1 MCPCVQDRIGFWKCW
16 FLRRGEKRSARRKTS
31 RSKGENQ
38 QQTQPTYGVD
48 VGIWIQRRVIS
59 SLRHRCLFLI
69 FSLFS
74 ATGGENERSSF
85 STALDFYV
93 LSESSPL
100 SDKSRFNLQSN
111 LTSYKT
117 EGKDSVHA
125 CPSLTP
131 FKTYIP
137 LKMGTYLV
145 RFIVYGSVNF
155 YTNLREKLNAVFLF
169 SAMKTLLNSGT

>member
-1 MCPCVQDRIGFWKCW
+1 MRTFVYQKERSCRK
-16 FLRRGEKRSARRKTS
+16 RRNKMRRLADQNYRRCQKR
-31 RSKGENQ
+31 E
-38 QQTQPTYGVD
+38 
-48 VGIWIQRRVIS
+48 RRVIS
-59 SLRHRCLFLI
+59 PLRHRCLFLI

-93 LSESSPL
+93 LYESSPL
-100 SDKSRFNLQSN
+100 SDESRFNLQSN